1 MFVDFCKFIG
11 TVTKSEFI
19 ALCAERTIMPE
30 LALENDKVRAAL
42 VTRDR
47 KAVIA
52 ALDEEF

>member
-1 MFVDFCKFIG
+1 M
-11 TVTKSEFI
+11 T
-19 ALCAERTIMPE
+19 LCAERTIMPE

-47 KAVIA
+47 EAVIA

>member
-1 MFVDFCKFIG
+1 
-11 TVTKSEFI
+11 
-19 ALCAERTIMPE
+19 MPE